1 VNLQGWPETMAYLMV
16 FVSTMVEGEV
26 VFVGASAMVSLG
38 LLNPF
43 WVFAAAAAGG
53 SAGDQLFYYALR
65 GRLRFRLERWAWF
78 RKREESVRDFV
89 LTNATLI
96 ILCSRFLPGLRIA
109 IPAACAHAGVPPL
122 RFSCLSMVSS
132 ALWSGA
138 ILLMVGHFGP
148 ASLSYFGVSA
158 WWSPILIGCVVLLV
172 SHLAGRRRQR
182 GRRSGD
188 LPQAPVL

>member
-78 RKREESVRDFV
+78 RKRAESVRDFV

-96 ILCSRFLPGLRIA
+96 ILCSRFRSEEHFRACVSQSRRPAPTPGCPRCVFLA
-109 IPAACAHAGVPPL
+109 
-122 RFSCLSMVSS
+122 
-132 ALWSGA
+132 
-138 ILLMVGHFGP
+138 
-148 ASLSYFGVSA
+148 SA
-158 WWSPILIGCVVLLV
+158 W
-172 SHLAGRRRQR
+172 
-182 GRRSGD
+182 
-188 LPQAPVL
+188 